1 MPRAN
6 LYPALVEKFCR
17 GCGKRAEIVVISRNQ
32 GRNYYFCC
40 DACQEA
46 NGPKGPKKSG
56 RSKVRPDAPVLQA
69 NVELPEDFKHP
80 VNREKREEDEQVEMN
95 LKSWDERRLELFK
108 ENMSDKDAIY
118 WAALRKSYGLKEV
131 TA

>member
-40 DACQEA
+40 DACRGA
-46 NGPKGPKKSG
+46 SGTKGPKKSELA
-56 RSKVRPDAPVLQA
+56 KYRPDAPVLQA
-69 NVELPEDFKHP
+69 NVELPQDFLHP
-80 VNREKREEDEQVEMN
+80 VTRKKCDEETIVEIAEEVALGLDE
-95 LKSWDERRLELFK
+95 SSRGDH
-108 ENMSDKDAIY
+108 DAIY

-131 TA
+131 TVCN

>member
-1 MPRAN
+1 VPRAN

-40 DACQEA
+40 DACRGA
-46 NGPKGPKKSG
+46 SGTKGPKKSELA
-56 RSKVRPDAPVLQA
+56 KYRPDAPVLQA
-69 NVELPEDFKHP
+69 NVELPQDFLHP
-80 VNREKREEDEQVEMN
+80 VTRKKCDEETIVEIAEEVALGLDESPRSDRE
-95 LKSWDERRLELFK
+95 
-108 ENMSDKDAIY
+108 AIY

-131 TA
+131 TACN